1 MDCFNTNTFYSNN
14 FYQEKLLRRDA
25 EFIRW
30 QRDLMEAEKEYEW
43 ERNQLEK

>member
-1 MDCFNTNTFYSNN
+1 MGCTSTNVFIVDLDG
-14 FYQEKLLRRDA
+14 QEKLVKRDA

-43 ERNQLEK
+43 ERNQLNK